1 MEWLDFSS
9 YQKDWEKF
17 EQNNTSIALNILFL
31 SYNSE
36 EIKLAYKLKYNYKR
50 KNQVILLMINDK
62 AEKCYYFAVKNL
74 LELYSFEWLRS
85 KKAAMISDD
94 NDFQNALN
102 DALDYQTLKKPH
114 KKYQKLSLVLVSI
127 IGKG

>member
-1 MEWLDFSS
+1 M
-9 YQKDWEKF
+9 
-17 EQNNTSIALNILFL
+17 
-31 SYNSE
+31 
-36 EIKLAYKLKYNYKR
+36 KYNYKR
-50 KNQVILLMINDK
+50 NNQVILLMINDE

-85 KKAAMISDD
+85 KKAAMINDG

-114 KKYQKLSLVLVSI
+114 KKYQKLSLILVSI